1 MVCCYD
7 TKSVEMQNIL
17 LHSEAVK
24 PGKTMEEAHG
34 TSSNGKKA
42 GSSGTEPAET
52 ASCLEA
58 LVFPYSPPQTG
69 TELVDITPEIK
80 WLRMPVPFALD
91 HVNVYLIRDLNGWVI
106 VDTGM
111 DTIESRSAWEE
122 IFAGPLRGENITGI
136 FCTHFHIDHM
146 GLAGYLAER
155 CRAPLFAT
163 YEEYFSLRGWPTNLE
178 EVPWQHADFFKQAGL
193 PAELLPQVLTMF
205 RFSPYI
211 SPPPPSFIRLQ
222 EGRRLPVCDADWQV
236 IIGQGHSPEPALFFS
251 AEQKILVSGDQLL
264 PRISTNVSISAVNS
278 EDEPL
283 SSWFASLDRLSELP
297 DDVLVLP
304 GHGLPFHGAKR
315 RVAELRTHHERR
327 LATILDACTG
337 QHLSVYELVRIIYQG
352 ELSDFDLQLALGECL
367 SHVRFLLV
375 SNRMIG
381 APDGHGVVRYRI
393 LNQHTA

>member
-1 MVCCYD
+1 
-7 TKSVEMQNIL
+7 
-17 LHSEAVK
+17 
-24 PGKTMEEAHG
+24 MEDAYGMNSTE
-34 TSSNGKKA
+34 KKA
-42 GSSGTEPAET
+42 DSTVAEPDEP

-58 LVFPYSPPQTG
+58 LVFPYSPPQSR

-91 HVNVYLIRDLNGWVI
+91 HVNVYLIRDKNGWVV

-111 DTIESRSAWEE
+111 DTAESRAAWEE
-122 IFAGPLRGENITGI
+122 IFSGPMQGENITGI

-155 CRAPLFAT
+155 CRAPLCAT
-163 YEEYFSLRGWPTNLE
+163 YEEYFSLRGWPTDLE

-193 PAELLPQVLTMF
+193 PTELLAQTLTMF

-211 SPPPPSFIRLQ
+211 SPPPPSFIRLR
-222 EGRRLPVCDADWQV
+222 EGSRLPVCDADWRV

-251 AEQKILVSGDQLL
+251 SEQKILISGDQLL
-264 PRISTNVSISAVNS
+264 PRISTNVSVSAVNS